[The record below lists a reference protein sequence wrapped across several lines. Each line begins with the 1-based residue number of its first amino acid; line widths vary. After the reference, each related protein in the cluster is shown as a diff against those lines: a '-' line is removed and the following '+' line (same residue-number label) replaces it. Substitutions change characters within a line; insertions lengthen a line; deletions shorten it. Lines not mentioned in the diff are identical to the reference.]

1 MIGAGIGVGKQIITD
16 FAVSIINKEVK
27 ISSWARYVGSVV
39 GGTVGV
45 WTGLIFSPFVSGA
58 AGSASATFTENVIE
72 NIFGRKSYSGAEVAK
87 ATIID
92 GIYGGAFAYV
102 GEKVKSLEL
111 IKKHKKTPIV
121 GDVLTKVD
129 RKFASYKAQITK
141 WERKQIKNIYK
152 NTIINGFIY
161 EIYSDGIE
169 TSIEMVGKSA
179 YDNIKS
185 SIREQENRA
194 KVGKTITQS
203 PQ

>member
-1 MIGAGIGVGKQIITD
+1 M
-16 FAVSIINKEVK
+16 
-27 ISSWARYVGSVV
+27 
-39 GGTVGV
+39 
-45 WTGLIFSPFVSGA
+45 IFSPFVSGV

-72 NIFGRKSYSGAEVAK
+72 NIFGRKSYSGTEVAK

-92 GIYGGAFAYV
+92 GIYGGAFAYAE
-102 GEKVKSLEL
+102 EKVKSLEL

-152 NTIINGFIY
+152 NTIINGFMY